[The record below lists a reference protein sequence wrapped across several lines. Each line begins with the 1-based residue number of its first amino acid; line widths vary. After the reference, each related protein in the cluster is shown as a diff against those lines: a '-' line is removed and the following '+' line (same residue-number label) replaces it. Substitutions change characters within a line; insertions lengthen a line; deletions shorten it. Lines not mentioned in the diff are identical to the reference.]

1 MSTNMTG
8 AISKR
13 PAVEGNEILGSVRK
27 VFPKAKNMRDSGGLR
42 PPDLVVMP
50 K

>member
-8 AISKR
+8 AISKQT
-13 PAVEGNEILGSVRK
+13 AVEGNEI
-27 VFPKAKNMRDSGGLR
+27 SGIGTGG
-42 PPDLVVMP
+42 VSESE